1 MARSAGGQIVSW
13 FDETLVTLGTY
24 NLDPR
29 SRRYNREC
37 NMAVYDRAVARA
49 ARETFEEDLKTS
61 KELSLASWKAQPL
74 GHRFLAWLAYPAR
87 QFL

>member
-1 MARSAGGQIVSW
+1 VATSSSNTAV

-37 NMAVYDRAVARA
+37 NIAVYDAAVART
-49 ARETFEEDLKTS
+49 ARASFEEDLKTAT
-61 KELSLASWKAQPL
+61 ELSLATWKEQPL
-74 GHRFLAWLAYPAR
+74 VHRFLAWLAYPAR